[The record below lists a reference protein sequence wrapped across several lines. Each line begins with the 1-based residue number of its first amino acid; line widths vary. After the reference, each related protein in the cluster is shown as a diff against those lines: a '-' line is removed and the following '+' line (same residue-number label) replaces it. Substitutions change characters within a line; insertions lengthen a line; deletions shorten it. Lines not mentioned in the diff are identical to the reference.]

1 MTELAECLRNY
12 RLENE
17 LTWRGLAKEVGM
29 SEAGLWKIARGKV
42 TAGELTEY
50 KIRKKIDLDLP
61 EVISDDCSVECLDA
75 PTPKVVEPV
84 DAAEPPVTN
93 DTKP

>member
-50 KIRKKIDLDLP
+50 KIRKKIDLN
-61 EVISDDCSVECLDA
+61 VVECLD
-75 PTPKVVEPV
+75 V
-84 DAAEPPVTN
+84 DVPPVTN
-93 DTKP
+93 DERSSEE